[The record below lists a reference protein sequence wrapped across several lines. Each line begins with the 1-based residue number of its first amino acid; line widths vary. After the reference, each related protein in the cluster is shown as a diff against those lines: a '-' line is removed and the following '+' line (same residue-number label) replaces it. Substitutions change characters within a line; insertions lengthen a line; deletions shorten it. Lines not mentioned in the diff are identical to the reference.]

1 MIAFGTNR
9 SERGTVCSRVAALY
23 TQEEDFLTMIT
34 TPEIE
39 GFMRCINH
47 TSRFRTAGW
56 LAVRTLT
63 MVMVLG
69 ILTLP
74 AVAQDV
80 QPDAGEAAP
89 ATEVTPLEGMVVTA
103 LKREAMI
110 QDVPVSMTAFDS
122 EQIDALKLHDLGDLT
137 ITMPNVAFDDVG
149 VTRGIANFSIRGL
162 GINSSIPSI
171 DPTVGVFVDGIY
183 LGTNTG
189 VLYDAF
195 DLDSIEVLRG
205 PQGVLFGRNVVG
217 GAVLVNTKTPTDHYE
232 ATVRSAVEGGG
243 KAPNIYVSGT
253 FNAPLTDT
261 LRTRF
266 TVYSN
271 QDQGWFEN
279 EYNGKAFGARNTLML
294 RPVVTWQPWNTLR
307 FTLRYEYQDL
317 DEDGPAAQTH
327 TNGAGLSYPL
337 FNFRRDSHDFAI
349 NEEGFQKTV
358 VHFFNARA
366 DWDIPF
372 GSGTITNIF
381 GWREGVGDGLSDA
394 DATPLTFFHG
404 GGAQASE
411 QFSNELRYSGT
422 FFDRLFLT
430 TGFYYFQNDLSYH
443 EQRLF
448 GDPSGDILEFNG
460 GGIYNVETFGLFMNG
475 DYDLTDRLTLTLGL
489 RYTHEE
495 KAAEIANILRNVDV
509 SCHIVTGPDCP
520 THFKDS
526 ASWNSLSPK
535 VGLTYRLDAETLL
548 YAHWTRGFRS
558 GGYNLRDSF
567 FDLTQGLSDVEIA
580 GLEALGLEVAR
591 DLGTEGF
598 DEEQIDN
605 FEIGVKR
612 TWGDRVRLNA
622 SFFYNFVDGLQR
634 ELAFGEDL
642 PAPDPVTGR
651 PVITFVDGRPTIQT
665 VQNIVQVIRN
675 TADAEFWGLEMEGM
689 MVLSPGLV
697 FLGSLGYVEPD
708 YTKVKF
714 DLNRD
719 GKLDSKDEALEPP
732 RAAHWTYSL
741 GLLHDLR
748 VGTRARLASRVIYA
762 YRDKEYTNDDNTG
775 FNRQQKMLQAG
786 VDIHLDNSQWVVGLY
801 GKNLLGYARF
811 GTDIQLPTGTFSPLM
826 RGRVFGLELTYHFT
840 DS

>member
-1 MIAFGTNR
+1 
-9 SERGTVCSRVAALY
+9 
-23 TQEEDFLTMIT
+23 
-34 TPEIE
+34 
-39 GFMRCINH
+39 MRCINH
-47 TSRFRTAGW
+47 ISRFRTAGR
-56 LAVRTLT
+56 LSVRTLT
-63 MVMVLG
+63 MVMVLSV
-69 ILTLP
+69 LTFP
-74 AVAQDV
+74 AMAQDA
-80 QPDAGEAAP
+80 QLDTGKAASKESAP
-89 ATEVTPLEGMVVTA
+89 ATEVTPLEGIVVTA

-122 EQIDALKLHDLGDLT
+122 EQLDALKLRDIGDLT
-137 ITMPNVAFDDVG
+137 ITMPNVALDDVG

-232 ATVRSAVEGGG
+232 ATVRSAIEGGG

-261 LRTRF
+261 LRARF

-279 EYNGKAFGARNTLML
+279 EHNGKAFGARNTLML

-317 DEDGPAAQTH
+317 DEDGPAVQTH

-358 VHFFNARA
+358 VHFFNTRA

-372 GSGTITNIF
+372 GNGTITNIF

-460 GGIYNVETFGLFMNG
+460 GGVYNVETFGLFMNG

-535 VGLTYRLDAETLL
+535 VGLTYRLDADTLL

-605 FEIGVKR
+605 FEIGVKK
-612 TWGDRVRLNA
+612 TWGDRARLNA

-697 FLGSLGYVEPD
+697 FLGSLGYVKPD

-801 GKNLLGYARF
+801 GKNLLDYARF

>member
-1 MIAFGTNR
+1 
-9 SERGTVCSRVAALY
+9 
-23 TQEEDFLTMIT
+23 
-34 TPEIE
+34 
-39 GFMRCINH
+39 MRCINH
-47 TSRFRTAGW
+47 ISRFRTAGR
-56 LAVRTLT
+56 LSVRTLT
-63 MVMVLG
+63 MVMVLSV
-69 ILTLP
+69 LTFP
-74 AVAQDV
+74 AMAQDA
-80 QPDAGEAAP
+80 QLDTGKAASKESAP
-89 ATEVTPLEGMVVTA
+89 ATEVTPLEGIIVTA

-122 EQIDALKLHDLGDLT
+122 EQLDALKLRDIGDLT
-137 ITMPNVAFDDVG
+137 ITMPNVALDDVG

-232 ATVRSAVEGGG
+232 ATVRSAIEGGG

-261 LRTRF
+261 LRARF

-317 DEDGPAAQTH
+317 DEDGPAVQTH

-358 VHFFNARA
+358 VHFFNTRA

-372 GSGTITNIF
+372 GNGTITNIF

-748 VGTRARLASRVIYA
+748 VGTRARLASRVTYA

-786 VDIHLDNSQWVVGLY
+786 MDIHLDNSQWVVGLY
-801 GKNLLGYARF
+801 GKNLLDYARF

>member
-1 MIAFGTNR
+1 
-9 SERGTVCSRVAALY
+9 
-23 TQEEDFLTMIT
+23 
-34 TPEIE
+34 
-39 GFMRCINH
+39 
-47 TSRFRTAGW
+47 
-56 LAVRTLT
+56 
-63 MVMVLG
+63 MVMVLSVF
-69 ILTLP
+69 LTFLS
-74 AVAQDV
+74 VLAQDA
-80 QPDAGEAAP
+80 QLDTDKAASKESAP
-89 ATEVTPLEGMVVTA
+89 ATEVTPLEGIVVTA

-122 EQIDALKLHDLGDLT
+122 EQLDALKLRDIGDLT
-137 ITMPNVAFDDVG
+137 ITMPNVALDDVG

-232 ATVRSAVEGGG
+232 ATVRSAIEGGG

-261 LRTRF
+261 LRARF

-317 DEDGPAAQTH
+317 DEDGPAVQTH

-358 VHFFNARA
+358 VHFFNTRA

-372 GSGTITNIF
+372 GNGTITNIF

-411 QFSNELRYSGT
+411 QFSNELRYSGM

-567 FDLTQGLSDVEIA
+567 FDLTQGLSDAEIA

-622 SFFYNFVDGLQR
+622 SFFYNFVNDLQR

-801 GKNLLGYARF
+801 GKNLLDYARF

-826 RGRVFGLELTYHFT
+826 RGQVFGLELTYHFT

>member
-1 MIAFGTNR
+1 
-9 SERGTVCSRVAALY
+9 
-23 TQEEDFLTMIT
+23 
-34 TPEIE
+34 
-39 GFMRCINH
+39 MRCINH
-47 TSRFRTAGW
+47 ISRFRTAGR
-56 LAVRTLT
+56 LSVRTLT
-63 MVMVLG
+63 MVMVLSV
-69 ILTLP
+69 LTFP
-74 AVAQDV
+74 AMAQDA
-80 QPDAGEAAP
+80 QLDTGKAASKESAP
-89 ATEVTPLEGMVVTA
+89 ATEVTPLEGIIVTA

-122 EQIDALKLHDLGDLT
+122 EQLDALKLRDIGDLT
-137 ITMPNVAFDDVG
+137 ITMPNVALDDVG

-232 ATVRSAVEGGG
+232 ATVRSAIEGGG

-261 LRTRF
+261 LRARF

-317 DEDGPAAQTH
+317 DEDGPAVQTH

-358 VHFFNARA
+358 VHFFNTRA

-372 GSGTITNIF
+372 GNGTITNIF

-748 VGTRARLASRVIYA
+748 VGTRARLASRVTYA

-786 VDIHLDNSQWVVGLY
+786 MDIRLDNSQWVVGLY
-801 GKNLLGYARF
+801 GKNLLDYARF

>member
-1 MIAFGTNR
+1 
-9 SERGTVCSRVAALY
+9 
-23 TQEEDFLTMIT
+23 MIT

-39 GFMRCINH
+39 GFMRCITH
-47 TSRFRTAGW
+47 ISRFRTVGR
-56 LAVRTLT
+56 LSVRTLT
-63 MVMVLG
+63 IVMVLSV
-69 ILTLP
+69 LTFP
-74 AVAQDV
+74 AMAQDA
-80 QPDAGEAAP
+80 QLDTGKAAP
-89 ATEVTPLEGMVVTA
+89 QESAPTTGVTHLEEMVVNA

-137 ITMPNVAFDDVG
+137 ITMPNVALDDVG

-243 KAPNIYVSGT
+243 KAPNMYVSGT

-261 LRTRF
+261 LRARF

-279 EYNGKAFGARNTLML
+279 EYNGKAFGARDTLML

-307 FTLRYEYQDL
+307 FTLRYEYQDI

-337 FNFRRDSHDFAI
+337 FNFRRDSHDFAV
-349 NEEGFQKTV
+349 NEEGFQKTS

-366 DWDIPF
+366 DWDVPF
-372 GSGTITNIF
+372 GNGTMTNIF

-394 DATPLTFFHG
+394 DASPLTLFHVA
-404 GGAQASE
+404 GAQASE
-411 QFSNELRYSGT
+411 QFSNELRYSGL

-430 TGFYYFQNDLSYH
+430 TGFYYFQNDLFYH

-460 GGIYNVETFGLFMNG
+460 GGIYNVETFGLFAAG
-475 DYDLTDRLTLTLGL
+475 DYDLTDRLMLTLGL

-495 KAAEIANILRNVDV
+495 KAAQITNILRTRDIQCHTVD
-509 SCHIVTGPDCP
+509 GPDCP
-520 THFKDS
+520 IHFKDK
-526 ASWNSLSPK
+526 AGWNSLSPK

-567 FDLTQGLSDVEIA
+567 FDLTQGLSDAEIA

-591 DLGTEGF
+591 DLGTEVF

-605 FEIGVKR
+605 FEIGVKK

-622 SFFYNFVDGLQR
+622 SFFYNFVDDLQR
-634 ELAFGEDL
+634 ELAFGENL

-689 MVLSPGLV
+689 VVLSPGLV
-697 FLGSLGYVEPD
+697 LLGSFGYVEPD

-719 GKLDSKDEALEPP
+719 GKLDDKDENLAPP

-741 GLLHDLR
+741 SLLHNLR

-762 YRDKEYTNDDNTG
+762 YRDKEYVNDDNTG

-801 GKNLLGYARF
+801 GKNLLDYARF

>member
-1 MIAFGTNR
+1 
-9 SERGTVCSRVAALY
+9 
-23 TQEEDFLTMIT
+23 
-34 TPEIE
+34 
-39 GFMRCINH
+39 MRCINH
-47 TSRFRTAGW
+47 ISRFRTAGR
-56 LAVRTLT
+56 LSVRTLT
-63 MVMVLG
+63 MVMVLSV
-69 ILTLP
+69 LTFP
-74 AVAQDV
+74 AMAQDA
-80 QPDAGEAAP
+80 QLDTGKAASKESAP
-89 ATEVTPLEGMVVTA
+89 ATEVTPLEGIIVTA

-122 EQIDALKLHDLGDLT
+122 EQLDALKLRDIGDLT
-137 ITMPNVAFDDVG
+137 ITMPNVALDDVG

-232 ATVRSAVEGGG
+232 ATVRSAIEGGG

-261 LRTRF
+261 LRARF

-317 DEDGPAAQTH
+317 DEDGPAVQTH

-358 VHFFNARA
+358 VHFFNTRA

-372 GSGTITNIF
+372 GNGTITNIF

-748 VGTRARLASRVIYA
+748 VGTRARLASRVTYA

-786 VDIHLDNSQWVVGLY
+786 VDIRLDNSQWVVGLY
-801 GKNLLGYARF
+801 GKNLLDYARF

>member
-1 MIAFGTNR
+1 
-9 SERGTVCSRVAALY
+9 
-23 TQEEDFLTMIT
+23 MIT
-34 TPEIE
+34 TPGIE

-47 TSRFRTAGW
+47 ISRFRTAGR
-56 LAVRTLT
+56 LSVRTLT
-63 MVMVLG
+63 MVMVLSV
-69 ILTLP
+69 LTFP
-74 AVAQDV
+74 AMAQDA
-80 QPDAGEAAP
+80 QLDTGKAASKESAP
-89 ATEVTPLEGMVVTA
+89 ATEVTPLEGIIVTA

-122 EQIDALKLHDLGDLT
+122 EQLDALKLRDIGDLT
-137 ITMPNVAFDDVG
+137 ITMPNVALDDVG

-232 ATVRSAVEGGG
+232 ATVRSAIEGGG

-261 LRTRF
+261 LRARF

-317 DEDGPAAQTH
+317 DEDGPAVQTH

-358 VHFFNARA
+358 VHFFNTRA

-372 GSGTITNIF
+372 GNGTITNIF

-411 QFSNELRYSGT
+411 QFSNELRYSGM

-786 VDIHLDNSQWVVGLY
+786 MDIRLDNSQWVVGLY
-801 GKNLLGYARF
+801 GKNLLDYARF

>member
-1 MIAFGTNR
+1 
-9 SERGTVCSRVAALY
+9 
-23 TQEEDFLTMIT
+23 
-34 TPEIE
+34 
-39 GFMRCINH
+39 MRCINH
-47 TSRFRTAGW
+47 ISRFRPAGR
-56 LAVRTLT
+56 LSVRTLT
-63 MVMVLG
+63 MVMVLSV
-69 ILTLP
+69 LTFP
-74 AVAQDV
+74 AIAQDA
-80 QPDAGEAAP
+80 QLDTGKAASKESAP
-89 ATEVTPLEGMVVTA
+89 ATEVTPLEGIIVTA

-122 EQIDALKLHDLGDLT
+122 EQLDALKLRDIGDLT
-137 ITMPNVAFDDVG
+137 ITMPNVALDDVG

-232 ATVRSAVEGGG
+232 ATVRSAIEGGG

-261 LRTRF
+261 LRARF

-317 DEDGPAAQTH
+317 DEDGPAVQTH

-358 VHFFNARA
+358 VHFFNTRA

-372 GSGTITNIF
+372 GNGTITNIF

-801 GKNLLGYARF
+801 GKNLLDYARF

-826 RGRVFGLELTYHFT
+826 RGQVFGLELTYHFT

>member
-1 MIAFGTNR
+1 
-9 SERGTVCSRVAALY
+9 
-23 TQEEDFLTMIT
+23 
-34 TPEIE
+34 
-39 GFMRCINH
+39 MRCINH
-47 TSRFRTAGW
+47 ISRFRTAGR
-56 LAVRTLT
+56 LSVRTLT
-63 MVMVLG
+63 MVMVLSV
-69 ILTLP
+69 LTFP
-74 AVAQDV
+74 AMAQDA
-80 QPDAGEAAP
+80 QLDTGKAASKESAP
-89 ATEVTPLEGMVVTA
+89 ATEVTPLEGIVVTA

-122 EQIDALKLHDLGDLT
+122 EQLDALKLRDIGDLT
-137 ITMPNVAFDDVG
+137 ITMPNVALDDVG

-232 ATVRSAVEGGG
+232 ATVRSAIEGGG

-317 DEDGPAAQTH
+317 DEDGPAVQTH

-358 VHFFNARA
+358 VHFFNTRA

-372 GSGTITNIF
+372 GNGTITNIF

-411 QFSNELRYSGT
+411 QFSNELRYSGM

-567 FDLTQGLSDVEIA
+567 FDLTQGLSDAEIA

-801 GKNLLGYARF
+801 GKNLLDYARF

-826 RGRVFGLELTYHFT
+826 RGQVFGLELTYHFT

>member
-1 MIAFGTNR
+1 
-9 SERGTVCSRVAALY
+9 
-23 TQEEDFLTMIT
+23 MIT
-34 TPEIE
+34 TPGIE

-47 TSRFRTAGW
+47 ISRFRTAGR
-56 LAVRTLT
+56 LSVRTLT
-63 MVMVLG
+63 MVMVLSV
-69 ILTLP
+69 LTFP
-74 AVAQDV
+74 AMAQDA
-80 QPDAGEAAP
+80 QLDTGKAASKESAP
-89 ATEVTPLEGMVVTA
+89 ATEVTPLEGIIVTA

-122 EQIDALKLHDLGDLT
+122 EQLDALKLRDIGDLT
-137 ITMPNVAFDDVG
+137 ITMPNVALDDVG

-232 ATVRSAVEGGG
+232 ATVRSAIEGGG

-261 LRTRF
+261 LRARF

-317 DEDGPAAQTH
+317 DEDGPAVQTH

-358 VHFFNARA
+358 VHFFNTRA

-372 GSGTITNIF
+372 GNGTITNIF

-801 GKNLLGYARF
+801 GKNLLDYARF